1 MIDVSTQTKTPQF
14 GAAYIRVSTDDQ
26 VELSPES
33 QLEEIRKYAQRE
45 GILLLEDQI
54 YIDAGISGKKA
65 ERRPEFMRMIATAKA
80 SECPFSVIL
89 LWKYSRFAR
98 NQEESI
104 VYKSMLLRECGVQV
118 GH

>member
-1 MIDVSTQTKTPQF
+1 MSAQTKTPQF
-14 GAAYIRVSTDDQ
+14 GAAYIRVSTEDQ

-33 QLEEIRKYAQRE
+33 QMEEIRKYAQRE

-65 ERRPEFMRMIATAKA
+65 ERRPEFMRMIATAK
-80 SECPFSVIL
+80 EKDCPFSVIL

-98 NQEESI
+98 NQE
-104 VYKSMLLRECGVQV
+104 
-118 GH
+118 

>member
-1 MIDVSTQTKTPQF
+1 MSIQPKTPQF
-14 GAAYIRVSTDDQ
+14 GSAYIRVSTDDQ

-65 ERRPEFMRMIATAKA
+65 ERRPEFMRMIATAK
-80 SECPFSVIL
+80 SPDCPFSVIL
-89 LWKYSRFAR
+89 LWNTPASPGTRRKASSTNLSYAPNATSTW
-98 NQEESI
+98 
-104 VYKSMLLRECGVQV
+104 
-118 GH
+118 